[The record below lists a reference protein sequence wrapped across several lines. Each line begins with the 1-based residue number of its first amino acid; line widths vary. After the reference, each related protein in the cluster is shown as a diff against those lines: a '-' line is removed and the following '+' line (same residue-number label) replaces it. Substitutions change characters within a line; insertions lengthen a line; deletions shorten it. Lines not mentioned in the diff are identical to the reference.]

1 MQHNSATKTLK
12 GEVEAKEIHLTE
24 IKRVGAPGVK
34 LTLML
39 FPPIL
44 LEMHKYNLC
53 GMIYK
58 ELDQKPL
65 GN

>member
-39 FPPIL
+39 FPPIQ
-44 LEMHKYNLC
+44 C
-53 GMIYK
+53 IIYRWK
-58 ELDQKPL
+58 CTSIICAV
-65 GN
+65 